1 MCNVTFCS
9 RLEFIILHDGIYR
22 ISTKSGG
29 TFAAAKRFDM
39 TRFVTL
45 FLGILCFWPVSGQEE
60 GKSLDWYLANAR
72 ENSPLIKDYADRKE
86 IAAAERQRLKV
97 FYTHSKAEVN
107 GDLLFV
113 PIVSMDGGKAA
124 FRWNAHDAVDYY
136 GYDLGESSGYLH
148 GGVTWTKPL
157 LGGGL
162 YKTAAERADLD
173 ESVATNEIRL
183 EEHSLERLVTE
194 QYLLCLLDKAQIAF
208 ADSVGSVFERQVE
221 VVSRLVSSGMASR
234 SDLRLLEVENEA
246 NNEARVSALQSYQS
260 HLVDLNLVCGV
271 EVRDEGVVST
281 GSEIG
286 QLLPDADVQMTLE
299 LPGTQSGFMERYRLD
314 SLNVEVGLRAFN
326 TQYKPRLDMFMNGG
340 LQVGA
345 ASNWYRHFGW
355 SAGLTFTWTFS
366 DGGQKRQMERQAW
379 FKRNTIRNYKD
390 NFEYQRRMRLNQCLS
405 ELARNNDRKQ
415 ILENQLNEYDEILSE
430 YSRKLQV
437 GQVSVHD
444 YLMVLRNRIN
454 VERDLLVLDAN
465 RKLAITAYN
474 YWCW

>member
-1 MCNVTFCS
+1 M
-9 RLEFIILHDGIYR
+9 
-22 ISTKSGG
+22 
-29 TFAAAKRFDM
+29 
-39 TRFVTL
+39 
-45 FLGILCFWPVSGQEE
+45 
-60 GKSLDWYLANAR
+60 DWYLAKAR
-72 ENSPLIKDYADRKE
+72 ENSPLIRDYADRKE
-86 IAAAERQRLKV
+86 IAAAERQRLKS
-97 FYTHSKAEVN
+97 FYTHFKAEVN

-113 PIVSMDGGKAA
+113 PIVSMDGGRAA

-173 ESVATNEIRL
+173 ESVASNEIRL

-208 ADSVGSVFERQVE
+208 ADSVGRVLERQVE

-234 SDLRLLEVENEA
+234 SDLRLLEVEKEV
-246 NNEARVSALQSYQS
+246 NNEAGVSALQSYQS
-260 HLVDLNLVCGV
+260 HFMDLNLVCGV
-271 EVRDEGVVST
+271 DVGDLNVTMPVGAEVGLTNDASWSLGQSKRTD
-281 GSEIG
+281 
-286 QLLPDADVQMTLE
+286 QLLSDLDVQMTLE
-299 LPGTQSGFMERYRLD
+299 LPGTQSGFMEKYRLD

-326 TQYKPRLDMFMNGG
+326 TQYKPRLDLFMNGG
-340 LQVGA
+340 LQTGG

-355 SAGLTFTWTFS
+355 SAGLTFTLTFS

-379 FKRNTIRNYKD
+379 LKRNTVRNYKD

-405 ELARNNDRKQ
+405 ELACNNDRKQ
-415 ILENQLNEYDEILSE
+415 ILENQLKKYDEILSE
-430 YSRKLQV
+430 YSRKLQA
-437 GQVSVHD
+437 GQVSVLD